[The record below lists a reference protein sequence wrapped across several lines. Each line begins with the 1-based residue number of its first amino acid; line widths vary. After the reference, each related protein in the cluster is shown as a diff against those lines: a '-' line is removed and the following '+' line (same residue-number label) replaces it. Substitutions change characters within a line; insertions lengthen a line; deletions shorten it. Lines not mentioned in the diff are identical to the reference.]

1 MTDFEEHSSCGLT
14 SVEFDRDVAN
24 LPSNDLLRD
33 DEKNI
38 EVLTSDMSAEVSLP
52 AFQRTKRPYANH
64 SAREDTSQGSD
75 AGSLERDH
83 QMSEDPSE
91 DRDLGSSLEIDTS
104 ADIQE
109 GDFERDDETSTS
121 DSWPTRHEGSPRS
134 FRRESSP
141 GGPDSMFDSGHQRSF
156 SDIQRSPKHFPLS
169 QNVEDSSR
177 SASPISS
184 PVVVAAVQDFHLS
197 IMDESVPPLLHPPD
211 LNTDIQTL
219 RDEIA
224 EETRTEV
231 ETGDELHR
239 PSNITASKSI
249 TPTDNQAEFDHDR
262 VVQGTDPDQ
271 AITGDIL
278 PGSETYSLPTPIG
291 RFIPAPA
298 CHLLNRYCTDT
309 TAENDGTIIGRMAS
323 CYAGQLRDELDAARE
338 HCKHR
343 SIRTHNEIKV
353 KWLENTRWANVCD
366 VHIDASPA
374 LGLPLGADVWYM
386 QWNTFRERADA
397 GEIFSKPIVIK
408 QKFQDSGMYE
418 LQDYLALLK
427 ERYPHQALDVQD
439 SGTGRCLNMKI
450 QDFWAATSGNGSSLR
465 KLEGMSNAINLRK
478 IANADAPL
486 LTRLKRFRLLETL
499 LDRASDLTPGKRSH
513 RDADDISDCLGF
525 DLLGFKGA
533 FTRPHVD
540 ALTGTWIRCLFGTKA
555 WIFVP
560 NMSEGDWHDF
570 TQEGPSWSPAEKGR
584 VVVLERDD
592 VLLMPPGTRM
602 LHTVFTLEPSLMEGG
617 MLWDECNISS
627 LLDELLWI
635 AQNQICTNKAIAYQL
650 PSIVDALEAW
660 LQENLSQSPAVE
672 SIPDYV
678 ACVQRGIRNLRDLG
692 CKCAYGC
699 VSSRCQCIVQSRRC
713 TAWCLQHPALPGGVY
728 GRDHDCMT
736 E

>member
-1 MTDFEEHSSCGLT
+1 
-14 SVEFDRDVAN
+14 
-24 LPSNDLLRD
+24 
-33 DEKNI
+33 
-38 EVLTSDMSAEVSLP
+38 MSAEI
-52 AFQRTKRPYANH
+52 RK
-64 SAREDTSQGSD
+64 
-75 AGSLERDH
+75 
-83 QMSEDPSE
+83 
-91 DRDLGSSLEIDTS
+91 
-104 ADIQE
+104 
-109 GDFERDDETSTS
+109 GDSERDDETSTS
-121 DSWPTRHEGSPRS
+121 DPWLTRHEGSPRS
-134 FRRESSP
+134 SRRDSSP
-141 GGPDSMFDSGHQRSF
+141 GSPDSMFDSGHQRS
-156 SDIQRSPKHFPLS
+156 SSEIQRSPKRFPLS
-169 QNVEDSSR
+169 QNVEDFSR
-177 SASPISS
+177 SASPESS
-184 PVVVAAVQDFHLS
+184 LVVIAAIQDSHFS
-197 IMDESVPPLLHPPD
+197 IVGGSGPLVLQPSD
-211 LNTDIQTL
+211 LNIDIQIL
-219 RDEIA
+219 RDEVV
-224 EETRTEV
+224 EDETRTEV
-231 ETGDELHR
+231 EAGNETHR
-239 PSNITASKSI
+239 PSNVTASSPV
-249 TPTDNQAEFDHDR
+249 TQTYHQEESDHDR
-262 VVQGTDPDQ
+262 VVEGTDPDQ
-271 AITGDIL
+271 AITGNTL
-278 PGSETYSLPTPIG
+278 PDSETCSLPTPIG
-291 RFIPAPA
+291 RFIPGSAYQP
-298 CHLLNRYCTDT
+298 LNRHCTDT
-309 TAENDGTIIGRMAS
+309 TVENDGTVIGRMAS
-323 CYAGQLRDELDAARE
+323 SYAGQLRDELDAARE

-450 QDFWAATSGNGSSLR
+450 QDFWAATSGNESSLR